1 MSKNMTLAAVA
12 LLATGVVLAP
22 SAPAAGG
29 TDLSIGIKFGLSSQ
43 ATRMRDFGYEFTDNS
58 GSTFGFH
65 LGARSGRLG
74 LEVSYFYASQAA
86 RPSDGNPPI
95 VLIERLRLSNI
106 SANVLY
112 YILPPFLINPYLT
125 VGYGTYRVHLDPYA
139 EDSNDGLNVGG
150 GVDVRILKGVALSAE
165 GKYHGVRVILG
176 GDKVNISDWT
186 WNIGVNFHF

>member
-29 TDLSIGIKFGLSSQ
+29 ADLSIGIKFGLSSET
-43 ATRMRDFGYEFTDNS
+43 TRMRDFGYEFTKDI
-58 GSTFGFH
+58 GPTYGFR
-65 LGARSGRLG
+65 LGARSGRFG
-74 LEVSYFYASQAA
+74 LEVSYFYASQAV
-86 RPSDGNPPI
+86 RPSGGNPPI

-125 VGYGTYRVHLDPYA
+125 AGYGTYRVHLDPYA
-139 EDSNDGLNVGG
+139 EGSNDGLNVGAG
-150 GVDVRILKGVALSAE
+150 LDVRFLKSVALSAE
-165 GKYHGVRVILG
+165 GKYHRVSVILG

-186 WNIGVNFHF
+186 WNLSVNFHL